1 MSFAD
6 QILNDYRTGLM
17 ISKEEMG
24 ENIKRNYERN
34 YKNIINLRKIN
45 KAEGLKYDTYYKKI
59 ASSVLNVE
67 IVSSPY
73 QNLLSKILSQT
84 DFTKRQTDII
94 RFCEQFTY
102 IPSTTEDQF
111 WLYCNKTFV
120 KLIPSFLKT
129 LALAYTQGNYNVVID
144 RICAERG
151 QLSDDQSSWID
162 KHSGYI
168 IKNVEYSSD
177 EGYDD
182 TGFKSISRGVL
193 ERDMA
198 EDIYEI
204 TETTNVVTKEDSN
217 TKMVKN
223 VLKTMVSEIGI
234 TLDETKIV
242 MDVISAINRT
252 IPVDEQSKNEKKLI
266 KFYYFIV

>member
-1 MSFAD
+1 M
-6 QILNDYRTGLM
+6 
-17 ISKEEMG
+17 
-24 ENIKRNYERN
+24 
-34 YKNIINLRKIN
+34 
-45 KAEGLKYDTYYKKI
+45 
-59 ASSVLNVE
+59 
-67 IVSSPY
+67 
-73 QNLLSKILSQT
+73 
-84 DFTKRQTDII
+84 
-94 RFCEQFTY
+94 
-102 IPSTTEDQF
+102 
-111 WLYCNKTFV
+111 
-120 KLIPSFLKT
+120 KT

-252 IPVDEQSKNEKKLI
+252 IPVDEQSKMRKNSSNFIILLYRLFIYINSNINPVNKNTKNISNMCKVVFWLSFRRRCRFNRFRIYVLCSNRTKI
-266 KFYYFIV
+266 KYKPWYVLKRKDYAKTISPKNKNNN